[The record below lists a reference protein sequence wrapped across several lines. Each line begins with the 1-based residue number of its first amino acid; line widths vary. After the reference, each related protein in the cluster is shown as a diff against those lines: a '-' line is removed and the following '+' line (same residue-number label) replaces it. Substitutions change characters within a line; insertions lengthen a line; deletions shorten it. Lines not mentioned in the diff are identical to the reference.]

1 MKRWSL
7 LFLVVGLLVG
17 VVAGLLLDQG
27 VSAQGARVQGTVIYL
42 DTPMPGVL
50 DLSTLRPPLGG
61 RAVAYCFTGGG
72 GIHCLPAR

>member
-27 VSAQGARVQGTVIYL
+27 VSAQGTRVQGTVIYL
-42 DTPMPGVL
+42 HTTMPGVL

-61 RAVAYCFTGGG
+61 IR
-72 GIHCLPAR
+72 P

>member
-17 VVAGLLLDQG
+17 VVAGVLLDKG
-27 VSAQGARVQGTVIYL
+27 VSAQGAVRGSIMY
-42 DTPMPGVL
+42 
-50 DLSTLRPPLGG
+50 LSTSAGTLTSSPPRTAAGPI
-61 RAVAYCFTGGG
+61 VAYCFTAGS

>member
-7 LFLVVGLLVG
+7 LFLVVGWLVG

-27 VSAQGARVQGTVIYL
+27 VSAQRVSVQGTVMYL
-42 DTPMPGVL
+42 SAGTV
-50 DLSTLRPPLGG
+50 DLLSSSSLRGS
-61 RAVAYCFTGGG
+61 RAVAYCFTAGS

>member
-17 VVAGLLLDQG
+17 VVAGLFLDKG
-27 VSAQGARVQGTVIYL
+27 VSAQRASVQGTVMYI
-42 DTPMPGVL
+42 DRQ
-50 DLSTLRPPLGG
+50 DRISSTGTSLNY
-61 RAVAYCFTGGG
+61 VIAYCFTQAG

>member
-27 VSAQGARVQGTVIYL
+27 VSAQRASVQGAVMYIT
-42 DTPMPGVL
+42 
-50 DLSTLRPPLGG
+50 STGTFSTIGAGRP
-61 RAVAYCFTGGG
+61 AVAYCFTGGG

>member
-17 VVAGLLLDQG
+17 VVAGLLLDTG
-27 VSAQGARVQGTVIYL
+27 VAAQRASVQGTVMYISSIG
-42 DTPMPGVL
+42 TF
-50 DLSTLRPPLGG
+50 SSSSAGG

>member
-27 VSAQGARVQGTVIYL
+27 VSAQGPRVQGTVMYL
-42 DTPMPGVL
+42 TNGS
-50 DLSTLRPPLGG
+50 LSSVTIDRG
-61 RAVAYCFTGGG
+61 RTVAGQPVAYCFTGGG
-72 GIHCLPAR
+72 NTFHCVPAR

>member
-17 VVAGLLLDQG
+17 VVAGLLLDQR
-27 VSAQGARVQGTVIYL
+27 VSAQGARVQGTVMYL
-42 DTPMPGVL
+42 SAGTV
-50 DLSTLRPPLGG
+50 DLLSSSSLRGS
-61 RAVAYCFTGGG
+61 RAVAYCFTAGG